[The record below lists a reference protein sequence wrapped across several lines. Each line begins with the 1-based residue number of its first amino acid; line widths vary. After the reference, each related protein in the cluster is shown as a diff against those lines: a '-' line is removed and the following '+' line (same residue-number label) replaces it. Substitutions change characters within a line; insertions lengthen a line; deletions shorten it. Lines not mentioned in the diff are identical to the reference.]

1 MFTTHFFQH
10 TAPPIPVVVIVASSD
25 SAVAG
30 ESLKLTCSAT
40 VVPDNL
46 IIDPILTWSR
56 PGVDQIGVEESI
68 ETASNL
74 SLTFSPLYTSH
85 GGVYVCSARLTN
97 PEAGVD
103 VTGIQMTTINVQS
116 KLMIFSK

>member
-1 MFTTHFFQH
+1 MRTMITVYNTFFQR
-10 TAPPIPVVVIVASSD
+10 TAPPIPVVVIVPTSSD

-103 VTGIQMTTINVQS
+103 VTGIPCNVQS
-116 KLMIFSK
+116 K